1 MSDDRPPL
9 PPGGISGLPSLLS
22 LADPGPARER
32 VRNGWDV
39 LYLRL
44 KNLER
49 RTAERDVLFS
59 RVDKLEQRIA
69 ELETKRTP

>member
-9 PPGGISGLPSLLS
+9 PPALMSGLPSLLAS
-22 LADPGPARER
+22 ADTGPVRER
-32 VRNGWDV
+32 VKDGWEV

-44 KNLER
+44 ENLER

-59 RVDKLEQRIA
+59 RVEKLEQRIA